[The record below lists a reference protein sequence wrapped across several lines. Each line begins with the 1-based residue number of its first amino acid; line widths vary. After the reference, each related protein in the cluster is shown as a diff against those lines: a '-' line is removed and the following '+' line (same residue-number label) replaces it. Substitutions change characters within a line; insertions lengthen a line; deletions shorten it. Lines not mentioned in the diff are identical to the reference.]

1 MYPLNHYHQWFTV
14 SQDNESRTTIAT
26 AEPVRIEK
34 SKEDE
39 SKAEAEPKK
48 KTRSSRR
55 SQKVANRGLYVSPGL
70 RFITRKDLYT
80 FLTSAGVSC
89 ICSPCSVFVIYWD
102 QYQLQ

>member
-1 MYPLNHYHQWFTV
+1 MV
-14 SQDNESRTTIAT
+14 GGSGDNESRTATAT

-80 FLTSAGVSC
+80 FPTSAGVNLT
-89 ICSPCSVFVIYWD
+89 FH
-102 QYQLQ
+102 

>member
-1 MYPLNHYHQWFTV
+1 MV
-14 SQDNESRTTIAT
+14 VVGGSEDNESRTTIAT

-55 SQKVANRGLYVSPGL
+55 NQKVANRGLYVSPGL
-70 RFITRKDLYT
+70 RFITRKVLYM
-80 FLTSAGVSC
+80 FLTSAGVS
-89 ICSPCSVFVIYWD
+89 
-102 QYQLQ
+102 

>member
-1 MYPLNHYHQWFTV
+1 MVVGALG
-14 SQDNESRTTIAT
+14 DNESRTTTAT

-39 SKAEAEPKK
+39 SKAETEPKK
-48 KTRSSRR
+48 TTRSSRR

-80 FLTSAGVSC
+80 FLTSAGVS
-89 ICSPCSVFVIYWD
+89 
-102 QYQLQ
+102 